1 MSVSFAPRR
10 RSVLR
15 ISLSA
20 LLLVWSAAGI
30 AADYSPNASLPAP
43 TRVFWGD
50 THLHTDAST
59 DAAAR
64 GTRLGLDDAYRFA
77 RGETVLSSSGQR
89 ARLRRPLDFLV
100 IADHSD
106 GMGFFN
112 MLVSGHPELMKEELG
127 RRWRKLLQ
135 EGKGVLVAAE
145 VVNGFAQG
153 TLPWKT
159 NDPVLMRSVWD
170 DNLEAAEQ
178 FNDPGNFTAFI
189 GFEWTSLVKGNNLHR
204 VVVFRDGAE
213 RAGQVLPYTLG
224 DSPDPEDLWRYLAG
238 YQEKTGGQV
247 LAIPHNANLSNG
259 MMFADVT
266 LAGGPIDR
274 DYADR
279 RRQWEPLLE
288 VSQIKGDGEAHPFLS
303 PNDEFADFET
313 WDVGNLD
320 LSQAKTNEM
329 LKGEYAREALKN
341 GLAMRKALGGNPFE
355 FGMIGSTDSHT
366 SLSAVEENNFFGKHA
381 AKEPSPE
388 RMSRVQR
395 KGPAGELLGW
405 EQVASGYAAVWATAN
420 TREALWDAMK
430 RREVYGTTGP
440 RMTVRFFGGWS
451 FTDADAAAP
460 DLAAAGYTRGVPMG
474 ATLPPAEDGQ
484 APGFLVAALRD
495 PEGANL
501 DRIQIVKGWLDS
513 AGEPREK
520 VFDVAW
526 SGDRRPDRNGKLPPV
541 GNTVDLA
548 TASWTNTIGSA
559 ELTAVWRDPDFDP
572 QQEAFYYLR
581 VLEIPTP
588 RWTAYDAVRL
598 GATLPEGATTV
609 LQERAY
615 SSPIWYY
622 PPAGSEA
629 P

>member
-1 MSVSFAPRR
+1 MVSA
-10 RSVLR
+10 
-15 ISLSA
+15 
-20 LLLVWSAAGI
+20 
-30 AADYSPNASLPAP
+30 AADYSPNVALPPP
-43 TRVFWGD
+43 TQVFWGD

-64 GTRLGLDDAYRFA
+64 GNRLGLEAAYRFA
-77 RGETVLSSSGQR
+77 RGETVTSSTGQR

-100 IADHSD
+100 VADHSD

-112 MLVSGHPELMKEELG
+112 MLVTGHPELMKEELG
-127 RRWRKLLQ
+127 RRWRKLLA
-135 EGKGVLVAAE
+135 EGKGTVVARE

-159 NDPVLMRSVWD
+159 NDPALMRTVWD
-170 DNLEAAEQ
+170 ANIAAAEQ

-204 VVVFRDGAE
+204 VVVFRDGAG
-213 RAGQVLPYTLG
+213 RARQVLPYTLG
-224 DSPDPEDLWRYLAG
+224 DSPDPEDLWSYLAD
-238 YQEKTGGQV
+238 YQDRTGGQV

-266 LAGGPIDR
+266 LQGGPIDR

-313 WDVGNLD
+313 WDTGNLD
-320 LSQAKTNEM
+320 LSQAKTTDM
-329 LKGEYAREALKN
+329 LAGEYARAALKR
-341 GLAMRKALGGNPFE
+341 GIAMHRGLGGNPYE

-366 SLSAVEENNFFGKHA
+366 SLAAVEENNFFGKHA
-381 AKEPSPE
+381 AKEPSAE
-388 RMSRVQR
+388 RAAMVQR

-405 EQVASGYAAVWATAN
+405 EQVASGYAAVWAMEN

-430 RREVYGTTGP
+430 RREVYATTGP
-440 RMTVRFFGGWS
+440 RMTVRFFGGWDFS
-451 FTDADAAAP
+451 ADDARQP
-460 DLAAAGYTRGVPMG
+460 DLAALGYLQGVPMG
-474 ATLPPAEDGQ
+474 GTLPRPTTKQ
-484 APGFLVAALRD
+484 APAFLVAALRD

-501 DRIQIVKGWLDS
+501 DRIQIVKGWLD
-513 AGEPREK
+513 ADGEAKEK

-526 SGDRRPDRNGKLPPV
+526 SGDRRLNRKGKLPPV
-541 GNTVDLA
+541 GSTVNLE
-548 TASWTNTIGSA
+548 TASLTNSIGSA
-559 ELTAVWRDPDFDP
+559 ELATVWRDPDFDP
-572 QQEAFYYLR
+572 AREAFYYVR

-588 RWTAYDAVRL
+588 RWTAYDAARL
-598 GATLPEGATTV
+598 GATMPEGTV
-609 LQERAY
+609 MTVQERAY

-622 PPAGSEA
+622 PERRR
-629 P
+629 